1 MSDSGE
7 AVAAQ
12 QHDWELS
19 KENFQPLK
27 SGRKPGGLKL
37 SAASAE
43 KLSIEEQKE

>member
-7 AVAAQ
+7 TVASQ

-27 SGRKPGGLKL
+27 AGRKPGGLKNPV
-37 SAASAE
+37 ASAE
-43 KLSIEEQKE
+43 KLSTEQQKE

>member
-7 AVAAQ
+7 TVAAQ

-27 SGRKPGGLKL
+27 AGRKPGGLKN

-43 KLSIEEQKE
+43 KLSIEQQKE

>member
-7 AVAAQ
+7 TVAAQ

-27 SGRKPGGLKL
+27 SGRKPGGLKN
-37 SAASAE
+37 SDASAE
-43 KLSIEEQKE
+43 KIPIEQQKE